1 MIPITLFYDSR
12 RIELNGSNPMLM
24 IAYGNKSIINLVY
37 LYTYMYML
45 KVVMEYPCTLAMM
58 KHCFH

>member
-24 IAYGNKSIINLVY
+24 IAYGNKSIINLIY
-37 LYTYMYML
+37 LLYL
-45 KVVMEYPCTLAMM
+45 LC
-58 KHCFH
+58 